1 MKKLVVCMLTAG
13 LLMLSS
19 IASAGGYKNYG
30 HGHKHHGHKHHSHK
44 HHSHKHHGHYS
55 HGYGHGNKHHG
66 NRHHGYR
73 HNDGHRSHRKHKRKS
88 RHRTAY
94 ALGGL
99 LLGSAL
105 TYGLTR
111 QRHSQPRYNSR
122 RYYQPHER
130 HYGRYYSYPR
140 Y

>member
-1 MKKLVVCMLTAG
+1 MKKLIVSMLTAG

-19 IASAGGYKNYG
+19 MASAGGYKNYG
-30 HGHKHHGHKHHSHK
+30 HGHKHHGH
-44 HHSHKHHGHYS
+44 YS
-55 HGYGHGNKHHG
+55 HGYGHGYKHHG
-66 NRHHGYR
+66 NRHHGY
-73 HNDGHRSHRKHKRKS
+73 HHKKYRSHNKHRRKS

-99 LLGSAL
+99 ILGSAL

-111 QRHSQPRYNSR
+111 PRYHEPRYQSHYNSR